1 MEVARVPWRGPITYS
16 RGMSSAASDPS
27 TNLPP
32 RPAALAAAAHKGEAG
47 RVVCLAG
54 SREMPGAA
62 LLASRAALRAGAG
75 LVTLGCLDAEL
86 LALAPAT
93 TPELLLW
100 DLSPAGGH
108 GRLDMV
114 ALERGLG
121 ERAADVVVC
130 GPGLGAT
137 ERTGLLLKNLLEAWG
152 GTLVLDA
159 DALNLVAGSPA
170 LRRTLAGRGDAGGLT
185 VLTPHPGEALR
196 LLGGARPSD
205 PRSDLG
211 TDPAA
216 RLAAARSLALDH
228 GALVCLKGAG
238 TVVHDGARAWVN
250 PTGNPGMA
258 TAGSGDVL
266 AGCLASL
273 LVGATRASAFESTT
287 AAVYLHG
294 LAGDRAARRLGQR
307 ALIASDLIDE
317 LGPAEVEGPWRA

>member
-1 MEVARVPWRGPITYS
+1 
-16 RGMSSAASDPS
+16 MSSAASDS
-27 TNLPP
+27 GLVLPP
-32 RPAALAAAAHKGEAG
+32 RPAALGTAAHKGDAG

-86 LALAPAT
+86 LALAPAA

-100 DLSPAGGH
+100 DLSSKSAFGQ
-108 GRLDMV
+108 LDV
-114 ALERGLG
+114 VGLERGLG
-121 ERAADVVVC
+121 ARSPDVVVC
-130 GPGLGAT
+130 GPGLGVT
-137 ERTGLLLKNLLEAWG
+137 ERTGLLLRNLLPAWG

-159 DALNLVAGSPA
+159 DALNLVAESAA
-170 LRRTLAGRGDAGGLT
+170 LRRALRDREDAGALT
-185 VLTPHPGEALR
+185 VLTPHPGEAAR
-196 LLGGARPSD
+196 LLGDGGGA
-205 PRSDLG
+205 DLG
-211 TDPAA
+211 ADEEA
-216 RLAAARSLALDH
+216 RLAAARTLAGDL
-228 GALVCLKGAG
+228 GSLVCLKGAG
-238 TVVHDGARAWVN
+238 TVVHDGSRAWVN
-250 PTGNPGMA
+250 PSGNPGMA

-273 LVGATRASAFESTT
+273 LVGATRDSVFEAVC

-307 ALIASDLIDE
+307 AVIASDLIDE